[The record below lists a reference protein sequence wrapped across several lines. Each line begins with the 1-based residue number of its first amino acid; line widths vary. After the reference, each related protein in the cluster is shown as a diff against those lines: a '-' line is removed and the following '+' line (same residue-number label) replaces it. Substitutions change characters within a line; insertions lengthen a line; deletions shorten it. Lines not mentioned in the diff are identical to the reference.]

1 MGRRLVASSAQA
13 HIFARGDELAVLL
26 ERIARGEGAAL
37 SALYDATSAWVHGIA
52 FRIVRETFAAE
63 EVVLD
68 VYLQVWRKAGDYS
81 RLRGSPE
88 AWLIAIA
95 RSRAVDRLR
104 ARASER
110 KREEPSGASLDRA
123 GEAADPA
130 QPVIEAER
138 RTFIERALGSLP
150 ADQRRSIELA
160 YFGGLTHM
168 QIAGE
173 LGEPL
178 GTIKTRIRLG
188 MYKLRELLGPAEES
202 R

>member
-1 MGRRLVASSAQA
+1 MFS
-13 HIFARGDELAVLL
+13 RGDELTGLL
-26 ERIARGEGAAL
+26 ERIARGDGGAL
-37 SALYDATSAWVHGIA
+37 SALYDATSPWVHGIA

-88 AWLIAIA
+88 AWLISIA
-95 RSRAVDRLR
+95 RTRAVDRLR
-104 ARASER
+104 ARASDR
-110 KREEPSGASLDRA
+110 KREEPYGANLDRA
-123 GEAADPA
+123 ADSGDPA
-130 QPVIEAER
+130 QPVLEAER
-138 RTFIERALGSLP
+138 RSFIERALGSLP

-160 YFGGLTHM
+160 YFGGLTHVE
-168 QIAGE
+168 IAGA
-173 LGEPL
+173 LGAPL

-188 MYKLRELLGPAEES
+188 MCKLRELLGPAEEG

>member
-1 MGRRLVASSAQA
+1 MVS
-13 HIFARGDELAVLL
+13 RGDELAALL
-26 ERIARGEGAAL
+26 ERIARGDATAL
-37 SALYDATSAWVHGIA
+37 SALYDATSPWVHGIA
-52 FRIVRETFAAE
+52 FRIVRESFAAE

-88 AWLIAIA
+88 AWLITIA

-104 ARASER
+104 ALASDR
-110 KREEPSGASLDRA
+110 KREEPSAGSLERA
-123 GEAADPA
+123 AEAADPA
-130 QPVIEAER
+130 LPVIEAER
-138 RTFIERALGSLP
+138 RSFIERALGSIP
-150 ADQRRSIELA
+150 ADQRLSIELA

-168 QIAGE
+168 EIAEE
-173 LGEPL
+173 LREPL

-188 MYKLRELLGPAEES
+188 MCKLRELLGPAEEC

>member
-1 MGRRLVASSAQA
+1 MVS
-13 HIFARGDELAVLL
+13 RGDELAGLL
-26 ERIARGEGAAL
+26 ERVARGDGAAL
-37 SALYDATSAWVHGIA
+37 SALYDATSPWVHGIA

-88 AWLIAIA
+88 AWLLSIA

-110 KREEPSGASLDRA
+110 KRQEPLGAALDRA
-123 GEAADPA
+123 ADVGDPA
-130 QPVIEAER
+130 QPALDAER
-138 RTFIERALGSLP
+138 KSFIERALGSIP
-150 ADQRRSIELA
+150 DDQRRSIELA
-160 YFGGLTHM
+160 YFGGMTHM
-168 QIAGE
+168 EIAAA

-188 MYKLRELLGPAEES
+188 MCKLRELLGPAEEG

>member
-1 MGRRLVASSAQA
+1 M
-13 HIFARGDELAVLL
+13 FARGDELAGLL
-26 ERIARGEGAAL
+26 ERIARGDGAAL
-37 SALYDATSAWVHGIA
+37 SALYDATSPWVHGIA

-104 ARASER
+104 VLAKDR

-123 GEAADPA
+123 ADGADPA
-130 QPVIEAER
+130 QPVVDAER

-160 YFGGLTHM
+160 FFQGLTHM
-168 QIAGE
+168 KIAEE

-188 MYKLRELLGPAEES
+188 MSKLRELLGPAEEY